1 MAIQPAADPA
11 APGPGPAAPP
21 SPRLSPGVRRV
32 FGFIAPVNLS
42 IYLVVGAV
50 PGVLLPLQVQ
60 GIDESNK
67 AANLAV
73 VVGVGAVAAMIAS
86 PVAGLLSD
94 RTRSRFGRRGPWL
107 LGGTL
112 ATGLAL
118 VGMGFANGVAQLVLA
133 WTIVQI
139 ALNLVISP
147 LTAVLPDRIP
157 PAVRGSFATL
167 SGVGLMFGALGGQI
181 LGVTFADDIRL
192 GYLLL
197 PGGMLVAIVLFL
209 VFCPAPSSR
218 DQENEPFSLTLFLK
232 TFWVSPRRHPDF
244 FWGFMSR
251 LTLFTGYFL
260 ITGYQLYILQ
270 DHIGLGDDAVGKVAL
285 LGGIS
290 LAAVLVST
298 SFSGPLS
305 DRLGR
310 RKIFVIAAAATM
322 GVAMLVPLFVPTLT
336 GMIVFTVICGLGFG
350 VYQAVDSAL
359 MSQVLPSAD
368 TFAKDLGV
376 LNIAATLPQT
386 IGPFLGGAVVV
397 GFGYSALFPVGLV
410 LALLGALSIVP
421 IKSVR

>member
-1 MAIQPAADPA
+1 MAIQPAADTA
-11 APGPGPAAPP
+11 APESGPATPRQ
-21 SPRLSPGVRRV
+21 RLSPQVRRV
-32 FGFIAPVNLS
+32 FGFIAPVNFS

-67 AANLAV
+67 ASNLAIIA
-73 VVGVGAVAAMIAS
+73 GVGAVAAMIAS

-94 RTRSRFGRRGPWL
+94 RTRSRFGRRAPWL

-112 ATGLAL
+112 ATGLSL
-118 VGMGFANGVAQLVLA
+118 IGMGFAHGVAQLVVA

-147 LTAVLPDRIP
+147 LTALLPDRVP

-167 SGVGLMFGALGGQI
+167 SGIGLMFGALGGQV
-181 LGVTFADDIRL
+181 LGATFADNIRL

-197 PGGMLVAIVLFL
+197 PGGMLVAIALFL
-209 VFCPAPSSR
+209 VFCPDPSSR
-218 DQENEPFSLTLFLK
+218 DQRNDPFSLTLFLK
-232 TFWVSPRRHPDF
+232 TFWVSPRQHPDF
-244 FWGFMSR
+244 FWGFLSR

-290 LAAVLVST
+290 LAAIIVST
-298 SFSGPLS
+298 SVSGPLS

-310 RKIFVIAAAATM
+310 RKVFVIAAAAVM
-322 GVAMLVPLFVPTLT
+322 GVAMLAPLLMPTLT
-336 GMIVFTVICGLGFG
+336 GMIIFTVVCGLGFG

-359 MSQVLPSAD
+359 MSEVLPSAD

-386 IGPFLGGAVVV
+386 IGPFLGGAIVV

-410 LALLGALSIVP
+410 FALIGALAIVP